1 MGPDPTFQSF
11 NYRSMHN
18 TIKLLPLLA
27 LLLAFTACEKDEYS
41 LPAEE
46 ATATSAQVDLTGQAH
61 KLKDT
66 YVAKLDMLNMSG
78 VSGMATITL
87 EDGMMTVHIEASGM
101 VPEKPHAQ
109 HIHGFADSPRA
120 AVCPPPAADTDG
132 DGMISVPEGAPYYGA
147 ILLPLTEFP
156 VADANG
162 MIDYTET
169 FEYTSD
175 LGQLQKRAI
184 VLHGGNFNGEYI
196 GSLPVACGKVQ
207 VKK

>member
-1 MGPDPTFQSF
+1 MLKTLRF
-11 NYRSMHN
+11 
-18 TIKLLPLLA
+18 LPLLA
-27 LLLAFTACEKDEYS
+27 LLLAFTACEKESIS

-46 ATATSAQVDLTGQAH
+46 SAQSMDVDLMGNAH
-61 KLKDT
+61 KLKDS
-66 YVAKLDMLNMSG
+66 YVANLDMLNMSG

-101 VPEKPHAQ
+101 VPEMVHVQ

-120 AVCPPPAADTDG
+120 STCPPPSADTDG
-132 DGMISVPEGAPYYGA
+132 DGMISVPEGAPFYGG

-156 VADANG
+156 TADANG
-162 MIDYTET
+162 NIDYTET

-175 LGQLQKRAI
+175 LGQLQKREI
-184 VLHGGNFNGEYI
+184 VLHGGNFMGEYI
-196 GSLPVACGKVQ
+196 PSLPVACGKIQ